1 MADFVTSERI
11 SLLQE
16 KSVPPDMKL
25 SGGPIQETNI
35 ASPETHPKF
44 NDAVNF
50 LDKVEGR
57 FKKEPDIYRT
67 FLNTLTEYRA
77 KRINKPDLARK
88 VAILFEGHPDLVTE
102 FNEFIKSKKKTDQEA
117 AENQYTVIDTEVG
130 ISRTFQKVTSF
141 QSKL

>member
-1 MADFVTSERI
+1 MVDFVTSERI

-130 ISRTFQKVTSF
+130 RFLDSRK
-141 QSKL
+141 